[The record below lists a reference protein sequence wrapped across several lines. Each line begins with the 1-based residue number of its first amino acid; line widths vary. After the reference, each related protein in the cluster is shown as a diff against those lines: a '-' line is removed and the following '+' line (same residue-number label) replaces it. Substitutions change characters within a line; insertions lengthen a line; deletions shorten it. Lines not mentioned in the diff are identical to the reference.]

1 MSTYQQKSDDAQLS
15 IWKMIIGNMSSL
27 HKMFQL
33 TKGVGLSNETQPTML
48 TCTVILSAIALAILS
63 YSTFTGSA
71 VAAHLHSCSNLSKGS
86 IIAMLSPDTKPIES
100 TIPELIQRQAQAWE
114 TADSDKL
121 IADFAEDSVFIVPGS
136 RFRGKQQIKAA
147 AEDYFAQVTETKIT
161 VNTIILQGNK
171 GAVEWIWRQRNK
183 ETGELSKV
191 EDAIIFELDQGKIT
205 YWREYMDN
213 KSKV

>member
-1 MSTYQQKSDDAQLS
+1 V
-15 IWKMIIGNMSSL
+15 IIGKMSSL
-27 HKMFQL
+27 HQMFKL
-33 TKGVGLSNETQPTML
+33 IKGVGRVGLRNETQPTTL
-48 TCTVILSAIALAILS
+48 TCTVILGAIAMAILS
-63 YSTFTGSA
+63 YSSLTGSA
-71 VAAHLHSCSNLSKGS
+71 VAANLHSCSNLSNGS
-86 IIAMLSPDTKPIES
+86 IIAMLSPDTQPIKP

-114 TADSDKL
+114 TADSDKI

-147 AEDYFAQVTETKIT
+147 AEDYFAQVTETQITISKII
-161 VNTIILQGNK
+161 VQGNK

-183 ETGELSKV
+183 ETGEVSKT
-191 EDAIIFELDQGKIT
+191 EDAIIFELDQGKIK

>member
-1 MSTYQQKSDDAQLS
+1 
-15 IWKMIIGNMSSL
+15 
-27 HKMFQL
+27 MFQL
-33 TKGVGLSNETQPTML
+33 TKGVEFCSSTEPTTW
-48 TCTVILSAIALAILS
+48 TCTVILGAIALAILS
-63 YSTFTGSA
+63 YSSFTGSA
-71 VAAHLHSCSNLSKGS
+71 VAANLHSCSDLSKGS
-86 IIAMLSPDTKPIES
+86 IITMISPDTKPIES

-114 TADSDKL
+114 TADSDKI

-136 RFRGKQQIKAA
+136 RFRGKQQIQAA

-161 VNTIILQGNK
+161 INTIIVQGNK

-213 KSKV
+213 KSQ

>member
-1 MSTYQQKSDDAQLS
+1 MSKYQQTSDNAKLS
-15 IWKMIIGNMSSL
+15 MKAHHLGSS
-27 HKMFQL
+27 
-33 TKGVGLSNETQPTML
+33 TEPTTW
-48 TCTVILSAIALAILS
+48 TCTVILGAIALAILS
-63 YSTFTGSA
+63 YSSFTGSA
-71 VAAHLHSCSNLSKGS
+71 VAANLHSCSDLSKGS
-86 IIAMLSPDTKPIES
+86 IITMISPDTKPIES

-114 TADSDKL
+114 TADSDKI

-161 VNTIILQGNK
+161 INTIIVQGNK

-213 KSKV
+213 KSQ

>member
-1 MSTYQQKSDDAQLS
+1 
-15 IWKMIIGNMSSL
+15 
-27 HKMFQL
+27 MFKL
-33 TKGVGLSNETQPTML
+33 TKRVGRVGLRNETQPTTF
-48 TCTVILSAIALAILS
+48 TCTVILGAIALAILS
-63 YSTFTGSA
+63 YFSCTGSA
-71 VAAHLHSCSNLSKGS
+71 IAANLHFCSNLSKGS
-86 IIAMLSPDTKPIES
+86 IIAMVSPDTKPIKP

-136 RFRGKQQIKAA
+136 RFRGKQQIQAA

-161 VNTIILQGNK
+161 INAIIVQGNK
-171 GAVEWIWRQRNK
+171 GAVEWIWLQRNK

>member
-1 MSTYQQKSDDAQLS
+1 
-15 IWKMIIGNMSSL
+15 
-27 HKMFQL
+27 
-33 TKGVGLSNETQPTML
+33 ML
-48 TCTVILSAIALAILS
+48 TCTVILGAIALAILS

-71 VAAHLHSCSNLSKGS
+71 VAANLHSCSNLSKGS
-86 IIAMLSPDTKPIES
+86 IIAMLSPDIKPIES
-100 TIPELIQRQAQAWE
+100 TISELIQRQAQAWE